1 MKDTKDY
8 LIVDGYNI
16 IFSWPEMEKLRKA
29 GLDHARTK
37 LLDILVNYAAYS
49 GESVVVVFDAH
60 LVKNNLEHAEYIDSN
75 VEVIYTQEKETADSV
90 IERLVKELAVR
101 GRVHVATSDWAEQS
115 MVFGLGAYRLTPR
128 ELSDKIKSL
137 KQEGEKHYVSTS
149 PSESYLENRLVEEVR
164 KALEMWRRK
173 KR

>member
-1 MKDTKDY
+1 MKEKKDY

-16 IFSWPEMEKLRKA
+16 IFSWPELEKLRKT

-37 LLDILVNYAAYS
+37 LLDILVNYAYLS

-60 LVKNNLEHAEYIDSN
+60 LVKNNLEHAEYIDKN

-90 IERLVKELAVR
+90 IERLVKEISDK

-115 MVFGLGAYRLTPR
+115 MIFGLGAYRLTPR
-128 ELSDKIKSL
+128 ELWDRVKRL
-137 KQEGEKHYVSTS
+137 KQESENHYTSTP
-149 PSESYLENRLVEEVR
+149 PSDSYLENRLVDEVR
-164 KALEMWRRK
+164 KTLEVWRRK